1 MKKFSFALDSL
12 RRYRNTLFEQ
22 EQARLQALLLR
33 VSTAGGEASSI
44 AGGGSASTAAT
55 ASNGR
60 DPGRSVDCA
69 PGVSAVYHRKRKRIG
84 QAKLSLSVRI
94 EEQKLALKLARRCQ
108 ALEKLK
114 ERRFQAWRAEADRE
128 MEAAVAEL
136 VIGRFRRPLE
146 NGGLWI
152 LNQAGQ

>member
-1 MKKFSFALDSL
+1 VKKFSFALDSL

-22 EQARLQALLLR
+22 EQTRLQALLLESR
-33 VSTAGGEASSI
+33 RLEERRLQVLEEAAQARQRLRAMAVIPVDQLTALQAFQRFTTEE
-44 AGGGSASTAAT
+44 
-55 ASNGR
+55 
-60 DPGRSVDCA
+60 V
-69 PGVSAVYHRKRKRIG
+69 KRIG

-94 EEQKLALKLARRCQ
+94 EEQKLALKLARRNVE

-146 NGGLWI
+146 NGGTPVDP
-152 LNQAGQ
+152 